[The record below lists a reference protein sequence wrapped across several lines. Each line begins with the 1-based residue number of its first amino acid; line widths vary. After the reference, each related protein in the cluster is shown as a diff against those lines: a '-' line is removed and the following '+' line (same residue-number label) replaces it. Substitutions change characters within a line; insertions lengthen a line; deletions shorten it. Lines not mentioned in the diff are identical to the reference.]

1 MMRCSGCALP
11 RACPVCAPSL
21 AAPKTSEGTSKRLEP
36 WRQSRWGATRGW
48 DGGTGAQALARLQL
62 PSWPW
67 RSRRPDAL
75 APRPHPSL
83 LPLNLQIRFVLELLE
98 RHPQLPLVVV
108 SDSDAVWLRAPWPYF
123 QQRPRPDFFISS
135 DCLSHRLEA
144 EWAPN
149 HGQPRCGHVPGN
161 GL

>member
-1 MMRCSGCALP
+1 MQKLWLACSAARPALP
-11 RACPVCAPSL
+11 TPCP
-21 AAPKTSEGTSKRLEP
+21 
-36 WRQSRWGATRGW
+36 
-48 DGGTGAQALARLQL
+48 
-62 PSWPW
+62 
-67 RSRRPDAL
+67 AL
-75 APRPHPSL
+75 APCPCTPPPAPVP
-83 LPLNLQIRFVLELLE
+83 LPLHPQIRFVLDLLDK
-98 RHPQLPLVVV
+98 HPQLPLVVV

-123 QQRPRPDFFISS
+123 HQRPRPDFFISS